1 MKIGF
6 IGFGSVAKNLTQ
18 LIKSNN
24 ITFLTSTKNRS
35 KNTLEN
41 IEKSNVVILNNFK
54 QVAKQ
59 SNILISA
66 NSPACALDTAIK
78 YGKYSKGIYLD
89 LNNISPK
96 TTLEITKYINN
107 FVDGAIIGKIDS
119 TNPIFYLSGKNLEKL
134 DFLNDFL
141 EIHKISENPGDVAKL
156 KLLRSM
162 YTKSLSAILIES
174 SRVAKNLGL
183 EDEFFDI
190 LTLTEGDKF
199 KESSISRINNTKN
212 SKKRK
217 IEELE
222 EIVDYFENQELTMV
236 KASIKKLNQ

>member
-6 IGFGSVAKNLTQ
+6 IGFGKVARRLTQ
-18 LIKSNN
+18 IINSQN
-24 ITFLTSTKNRS
+24 ITFLTSDKNRS
-35 KNTLEN
+35 ENTIKNLN
-41 IEKSNVVILNNFK
+41 KSNVEILNTFED
-54 QVAKQ
+54 VAGN
-59 SNILISA
+59 SDILISA
-66 NSPACALDTAIK
+66 NSPACALDMAIK

-96 TTLEITKYINN
+96 TTLEITKHVNN

-119 TNPIFYLSGKNLEKL
+119 ANPILYLAGKNLDDL
-134 DFLNDFL
+134 DFLGDFL
-141 EIHKISENPGDVAKL
+141 EIHKISKNPGDVAKL

-174 SRVAKNLGL
+174 HGIAKNLDL

-190 LTLTEGDKF
+190 LTLTEGNNF
-199 KESSISRINNTKN
+199 KESSLSRINNTKD

-222 EIVDYFENQELTMV
+222 EIIDYFENQDLTMV

>member
-18 LIKSNN
+18 IIKSNN
-24 ITFLTSTKNRS
+24 ITFLTSAENRS
-35 KNTLEN
+35 DNTIEN

-54 QVAKQ
+54 QVAEK

-66 NSPACALDTAIK
+66 NSPACALDAAVK
-78 YGKYSKGIYLD
+78 YGKYCSGIYLD

-96 TTLEITKYINN
+96 TTSEITKHVNN

-119 TNPIFYLSGKNLEKL
+119 PNPILYLAGKNLEKL

-141 EIHKISENPGDVAKL
+141 EIHKISETPGEVAKL

-162 YTKSLSAILIES
+162 YTKSLSAVLIES
-174 SRVAKNLGL
+174 FDVAKNLGL

-199 KESSISRINNTKN
+199 KKTSISRINNTRN